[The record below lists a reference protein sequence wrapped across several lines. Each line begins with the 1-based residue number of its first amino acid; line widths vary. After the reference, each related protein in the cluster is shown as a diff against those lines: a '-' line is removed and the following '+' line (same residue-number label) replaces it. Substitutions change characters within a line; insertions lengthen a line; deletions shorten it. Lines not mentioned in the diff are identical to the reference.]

1 MKLTLTEPV
10 LVGTYWL
17 FPDGTTLPL
26 VAGGDFEGEGGGA
39 GGGGG
44 SGGSG
49 GSGEGGSG
57 GSGGEGGS
65 GEGGTGGEGGNE
77 PLFPPY
83 TPVAE
88 MTSAQQVEYWKH
100 QSRKHEGRARD
111 RGDYDDLKKKAEQ
124 FDQQQ
129 AANATDQEKA
139 VTEARTKAAEEAR
152 ADERSKNAPLL
163 VAAEMKAAAA
173 GRITPE
179 RLEIL
184 LKPIDSTKF
193 LTDTGEVDTD
203 EVTAF
208 ITSVLPAEG
217 NGAEGGSGKGK
228 GNFPNLGQG
237 KSSDGAKPTVS
248 TGAERYRERHSKKS
262 T

>member
-1 MKLTLTEPV
+1 
-10 LVGTYWL
+10 
-17 FPDGTTLPL
+17 
-26 VAGGDFEGEGGGA
+26 
-39 GGGGG
+39 
-44 SGGSG
+44 
-49 GSGEGGSG
+49 
-57 GSGGEGGS
+57 
-65 GEGGTGGEGGNE
+65 
-77 PLFPPY
+77 
-83 TPVAE
+83 

-193 LTDTGEVDTD
+193 DTD